1 MAIESNIRTDKELN
15 LCGLKCPL
23 TFVHLR
29 LALEEMK
36 AGELLRVLIDD
47 KLASV
52 DVPKNAELEGHQVL
66 SVKTLSDQLWEV
78 WVRKAPFSD
87 SPAS

>member
-1 MAIESNIRTDKELN
+1 MTRHHSSQKVLDLR
-15 LCGLKCPL
+15 GLKCPL

-29 LALEEMK
+29 LAFEEMN
-36 AGELLRVLIDD
+36 AGQLLRILIDD

-78 WVRKAPFSD
+78 CVRKAPFSD

>member
-1 MAIESNIRTDKELN
+1 MKDRALQQNKISEQARGLDLR
-15 LCGLKCPL
+15 GLKCPL

-29 LALEEMK
+29 LALEEMR
-36 AGELLRVLIDD
+36 AGELLRILIDD

-52 DVPKNAELEGHQVL
+52 DLPKNAELEGHRVL

-78 WVRKAPFSD
+78 SVRKG
-87 SPAS
+87 